1 MVLGCFN
8 EIGRS
13 ALALRIVC
21 ITLQLWHVL
30 KHKRRKAAIES
41 IVQLSELS

>member
-13 ALALRIVC
+13 ALGLRIVC
-21 ITLQLWHVL
+21 ITPQLWHVL
-30 KHKRRKAAIES
+30 KHKRREAAIEL
-41 IVQLSELS
+41 IAELPELS